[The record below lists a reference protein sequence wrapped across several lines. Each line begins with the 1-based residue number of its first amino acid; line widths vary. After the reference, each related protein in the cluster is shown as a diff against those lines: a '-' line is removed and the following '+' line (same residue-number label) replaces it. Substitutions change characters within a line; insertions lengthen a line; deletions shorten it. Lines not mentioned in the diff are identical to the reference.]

1 MEENGRREF
10 FRIKDRLTVEFRA
23 IDHEEYKR
31 LESIIKYSSTQVVDD
46 TDEVVLPDRKNLTAE
61 EDRDPVCTIL
71 RMLDRKLDVIL
82 DLLSGPNGD
91 EAYTRRCV
99 DLEISGSGLKF
110 LSDVPL
116 KEGAYVEF
124 KVILPVSPHPKV
136 TALCQVVRA
145 ENHRVGQN
153 PLWGIA
159 MKFLTINE
167 EDRDLLIN
175 YIFRKEREQIRQK
188 KELTDN

>member
-10 FRIKDRLTVEFRA
+10 FRIKDRLTVEFRV
-23 IDHEEYKR
+23 IDYEEYAR
-31 LESIIKYSSTQVVDD
+31 LESLIKYSSTQVAGD
-46 TDEVVLPDRKNLTAE
+46 TDEVALSNTRNLKVE
-61 EDRDPVCTIL
+61 EDRDPVCSIL

-82 DLLSGPNGD
+82 DLLRKPDGG

-99 DLEISGSGLKF
+99 DLVISGSGLKF
-110 LSDVPL
+110 MSDVFL

-124 KVILPVSPHPKV
+124 KVVLPVSPHPKV
-136 TALCQVVRA
+136 TALCQVQRT
-145 ENHRVGQN
+145 ENREVNQN
-153 PLWGIA
+153 PGWEIA
-159 MKFLTINE
+159 LKFLTINE

-188 KELTDN
+188 KELTDD